1 MYIVAICEKWFSPLF
16 KLGKVMV
23 LSCTPSLHKVVV
35 FSLNCLGKINDS
47 YKANT

>member
-1 MYIVAICEKWFSPLF
+1 MYIVATCEMCLCPLF

-23 LSCTPSLHKVVV
+23 LSCMPSLYKVVV
-35 FSLNCLGKINDS
+35 FSLYSLGKINDS